1 METTYFQNIRRIF
14 EEALEQDA
22 SAREQFIEASCNGD
36 KDLQR
41 EVSRLLSAHDSADS
55 WFDREVEESII
66 RPTSVALKP
75 GTKIGTYE
83 ILELLGVGGMG
94 EVYRAR
100 DTTLHSRQVAI
111 KVLPETFSRDP
122 ERVSRFEREALVL
135 ASLNHAHIG
144 AIYHVV
150 ESNASRFLVLEL
162 VEGETLAARI
172 AEGPIP
178 LTEALAYAKQ
188 ITEALEYAHERGIV
202 HRDLKP
208 ANIKVTPDDQI
219 KVLDFGLAK
228 VRDNPWI
235 NPKDSPTL
243 SETAPARILGT
254 AAYMSP
260 EQASGKEADSR
271 SDIWAL
277 GCLLHEMLTGHALFT
292 GESVSEI
299 LAEVLKGEPDFS
311 RLPASTP
318 QSIRRLLRRCL
329 QKDRKRRIRH
339 IADARMEIDE
349 AFSEPESGL
358 LIMGRRE
365 SRAEKHW
372 HGSPSEGLP

>member
-1 METTYFQNIRRIF
+1 MP
-14 EEALEQDA
+14 
-22 SAREQFIEASCNGD
+22 
-36 KDLQR
+36 
-41 EVSRLLSAHDSADS
+41 HDSSCSS
-55 WFDREVEESII
+55 WWKEKRL
-66 RPTSVALKP
+66 RP
-75 GTKIGTYE
+75 
-83 ILELLGVGGMG
+83 
-94 EVYRAR
+94 
-100 DTTLHSRQVAI
+100 
-111 KVLPETFSRDP
+111 
-122 ERVSRFEREALVL
+122 
-135 ASLNHAHIG
+135 ASQ
-144 AIYHVV
+144 
-150 ESNASRFLVLEL
+150 
-162 VEGETLAARI
+162 T
-172 AEGPIP
+172 GPIP

-243 SETAPARILGT
+243 SDTEPARILGT

-260 EQASGKEADSR
+260 EQASGKEADAR

-358 LIMGRRE
+358 LIIGSSRITRRE
-365 SRAEKHW
+365 ALAWISVGGLAIANAATAIWMNQTRNDEISIDPHYGTGFTGPDTATVPVPQFAISPDGETIVFAAAKSKDQPELWVRGVYEAEATRLPGTDGAEGPFW
-372 HGSPSEGLP
+372 SPNGEWIGFFAQKKLKKVQREGRPRRRDHR